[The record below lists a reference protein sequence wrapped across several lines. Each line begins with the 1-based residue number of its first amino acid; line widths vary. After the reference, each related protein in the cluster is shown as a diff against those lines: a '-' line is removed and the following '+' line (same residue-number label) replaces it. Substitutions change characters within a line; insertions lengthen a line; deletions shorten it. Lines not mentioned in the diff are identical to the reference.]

1 MKKNIPIYF
10 LAILLFSC
18 SLKNNDKNK
27 TNLSEELLQKDS
39 IELTGEQIKQ
49 NNIKTGYIKRDTIP
63 CYIEC
68 SGTIEILSQN
78 TAVVS
83 TPINGFIK
91 QLFYYSGDYVKA
103 GSVLAIMQHPDFIK
117 LQQQYLE
124 AKIKKEQFEEEFKR
138 QGELTIENASSIKK
152 MQKAQ
157 TDYLINDAIFRSLK
171 LQLELIGVD
180 LGNINKEEFVSE
192 FKIKAPIS
200 GYISQLNA
208 NQGKYLEPKNCIVK
222 IVNTSKLQ
230 ICLSVPEEHIH
241 DLKNDREIK
250 FRIPNNKDSVYTTK
264 VNRIGNI
271 VDKTNKDITVTGHIK
286 NNNKIF
292 KPGMS
297 VNSLLYTNERDAF
310 TLPAEAIVKFNN
322 ESFIFIKKDNLFKR
336 IKIEK
341 GVEQDNFCEIL
352 NLDKELLSAE
362 IVIKGAYYLMAEM
375 KAEE

>member
-10 LAILLFSC
+10 LTILLFSC
-18 SLKNNDKNK
+18 SLKNKDKNK

-39 IELTGEQIKQ
+39 IELTGKQIKQ
-49 NNIKTGYIKRDTIP
+49 NNIQTGFVKKSTLP

-68 SGTIEILSQN
+68 SGAIEVLPQN
-78 TAVVS
+78 TALVS
-83 TPINGFIK
+83 PPINGFIK

-157 TDYLINDAIFRSLK
+157 TNYLINDAVFRSLK
-171 LQLELIGVD
+171 LQLELIGID
-180 LGNINKEEFVSE
+180 LENINKGEFVNE
-192 FKIKAPIS
+192 FRIKAPIS

-208 NQGKYLEPKNCIVK
+208 KQGKYLEPKNCIVK

-230 ICLSVPEEHIH
+230 ICLSVSEKNIS
-241 DLKNDREIK
+241 DLKNDQEIK
-250 FRIPNNKDSVYTTK
+250 FWLSNNKDSVYITK
-264 VNRIGNI
+264 INRIEKI
-271 VDKTNKDITVTGHIK
+271 VDKINKDIVVTAYIK

-292 KPGMS
+292 KQGMS
-297 VNSLLYTNERDAF
+297 VNSLLYTNEKDVF
-310 TLPAEAIVKFNN
+310 TIPAEAIVNLNN
-322 ESFIFIKKDNLFKR
+322 ESFIFTKKGNLFKR

-341 GVEQDNFCEIL
+341 GVEQDDFCEIL
-352 NLDKELLSAE
+352 NLDKELLKAE
-362 IVIKGAYYLMAEM
+362 VVIKGVYYLMAETE
-375 KAEE
+375 AEE

>member
-1 MKKNIPIYF
+1 MQNARIF
-10 LAILLFSC
+10 TILLTF
-18 SLKNNDKNK
+18 
-27 TNLSEELLQKDS
+27 LLVIQ
-39 IELTGEQIKQ
+39 
-49 NNIKTGYIKRDTIP
+49 P
-63 CYIEC
+63 
-68 SGTIEILSQN
+68 
-78 TAVVS
+78 
-83 TPINGFIK
+83 
-91 QLFYYSGDYVKA
+91 
-103 GSVLAIMQHPDFIK
+103 
-117 LQQQYLE
+117 
-124 AKIKKEQFEEEFKR
+124 
-138 QGELTIENASSIKK
+138 LTIC
-152 MQKAQ
+152 
-157 TDYLINDAIFRSLK
+157 F
-171 LQLELIGVD
+171 
-180 LGNINKEEFVSE
+180 
-192 FKIKAPIS
+192 
-200 GYISQLNA
+200 
-208 NQGKYLEPKNCIVK
+208 
-222 IVNTSKLQ
+222 
-230 ICLSVPEEHIH
+230 SVQ
-241 DLKNDREIK
+241 LKNDREIK

>member
-1 MKKNIPIYF
+1 MKNNIPIYF
-10 LAILLFSC
+10 FTILLFSC
-18 SLKNNDKNK
+18 SLKNNDKNN
-27 TNLSEELLQKDS
+27 TDLSEKLLQKDS
-39 IELTGEQIKQ
+39 IELTGKQIKN
-49 NNIKTGYIKRDTIP
+49 NNIKTGSIKKSTIP

-68 SGTIEILSQN
+68 SGTIEVLSQN
-78 TAVVS
+78 IVVVS

-124 AKIKKEQFEEEFKR
+124 AKIKKELFEEEFKR

-171 LQLELIGVD
+171 LQLELIGID
-180 LGNINKEEFVSE
+180 LGNINKGEFVSE
-192 FKIKAPIS
+192 FRIKAPIS

-208 NQGKYLEPKNCIVK
+208 NPGKYIEPKNCIVK

-230 ICLSVPEEHIH
+230 ICLSVSEEHIS
-241 DLKNDREIK
+241 DLKNDQEIK
-250 FRIPNNKDSVYTTK
+250 FRVPNNKNSVYTTK

-271 VDKTNKDITVTGHIK
+271 VDKTNKDVTVTGHIK

-292 KPGMS
+292 KPGMY
-297 VNSLLYTNERDAF
+297 VNASININEKEAF
-310 TLPAEAIVKFNN
+310 TLPYEAVVDLKG
-322 ESFIFIKKDNLFKR
+322 ESFIFIKKDNSFKR

-341 GVEQDNFCEIL
+341 GVVQDNLCEIL
-352 NLDKELLSAE
+352 NIDKELLSAE
-362 IVIKGAYYLMAEM
+362 IVIKGVYYLMDEM
-375 KAEE
+375 ETEE

>member
-1 MKKNIPIYF
+1 MKKNFPIYF
-10 LAILLFSC
+10 LTILLFSC

-27 TNLSEELLQKDS
+27 TDLSEELLQKDS
-39 IELTGEQIKQ
+39 IELTSEQIKQ
-49 NNIKTGYIKRDTIP
+49 NNIQTGSIKKSTLP

-68 SGTIEILSQN
+68 SGTIEVLSQN

-83 TPINGFIK
+83 APINGFIK

-103 GSVLAIMQHPDFIK
+103 GSVLAIMQHPDFVK

-124 AKIKKEQFEEEFKR
+124 AKIKKELFEEEFKR

-157 TDYLINDAIFRSLK
+157 TDYLINDATFRSLK
-171 LQLELIGVD
+171 LQLELIGID
-180 LGNINKEEFVSE
+180 LGNINKGEFISE

-208 NQGKYLEPKNCIVK
+208 NPGKYLEPKDCIVK

-230 ICLSVPEEHIH
+230 ICLSVPEEHIS
-241 DLKNDREIK
+241 DLKNDQEIK
-250 FRIPNNKDSVYTTK
+250 FWVPNNKNSVYTTK

-310 TLPAEAIVKFNN
+310 ILPAEAIVKLNN
-322 ESFIFIKKDNLFKR
+322 ESFIFTKKGNLFNKL
-336 IKIEK
+336 KVNV
-341 GVEQDNFCEIL
+341 GVAKDGCCEIL
-352 NLDKELLSAE
+352 NIEEKLKNAE
-362 IVIKGAYYLMAEM
+362 IIVKGVNYLIAEM
-375 KAEE
+375 EAEE

>member
-1 MKKNIPIYF
+1 MKKNISIYF
-10 LAILLFSC
+10 LTILLFSC
-18 SLKNNDKNK
+18 SLKNKDKNK

-39 IELTGEQIKQ
+39 IELTDKQIKQ
-49 NNIKTGYIKRDTIP
+49 NNIQTGFVKKSTLP

-68 SGTIEILSQN
+68 SGTIEVLPQN
-78 TAVVS
+78 TALVS
-83 TPINGFIK
+83 PPINGFIK

-171 LQLELIGVD
+171 LQLELIGID
-180 LGNINKEEFVSE
+180 LENINKGEFVSE
-192 FKIKAPIS
+192 FKIKTPIS

-208 NQGKYLEPKNCIVK
+208 KQGKYLEPKNYIAK

-230 ICLSVPEEHIH
+230 ICLSVSEKNIS
-241 DLKNDREIK
+241 DLKNDQEIK
-250 FRIPNNKDSVYTTK
+250 FWLSNNKDTVYTTK

-271 VDKTNKDITVTGHIK
+271 VDKTNKNITVTGHIK

-292 KPGMS
+292 KPGMY
-297 VNSLLYTNERDAF
+297 VNASINISEKEVF
-310 TLPAEAIVKFNN
+310 TLPNDAVVDLKG
-322 ESFIFIKKDNLFKR
+322 ESFVFIKKDNSFKR

-341 GVEQDNFCEIL
+341 RVVQNDFCEIL
-352 NLDKELLSAE
+352 NLDKELLKAE
-362 IVIKGAYYLMAEM
+362 VVIKGVYYLMAETE
-375 KAEE
+375 AEE